1 MTPTVRTILPNGLV
15 VLLREVHTAPVAT
28 FWVWYRV
35 GSRNEVPGITGI
47 SHWVEH
53 MLFKGTP
60 TLGKGEF
67 SRLVNRHGGTWN
79 GFTWKDF
86 TAYFETLPAAHIGL
100 GLRIESDRMV
110 NSLFNPDDVESERTV
125 IVSEREGA
133 ENNPEYALYEEVES
147 AAYRIHS
154 YRYAVIG
161 YKSDLWAITRDD
173 LARHYRTYY
182 TPSNAVAVAVGDF
195 SSDALLRDIDA
206 AFGSIPP
213 GPPPPPIRSVEPP
226 QEGERRVTLRRPG
239 GAVPII
245 QMAFHAPAV
254 SDPDFFP
261 LLLIDG
267 VLSGFKGAGV
277 FGGEAIGGRSS
288 RLYRALV
295 EQQLAVEAGSSFRP
309 SRDPSLFDI
318 GATLRPGVS
327 PERVEEAILAELRRI
342 GEEPVGPEELEKV
355 RKQARAQWVYIGD
368 GVSQQAVLLGS
379 MEIVAGGE
387 FLDRFWDGLTAV
399 TPDKMREVAAR
410 TFSERNRT
418 VGWYFPE
425 NEAVVEQSGLAAAAA
440 QAGMGQSRAGRAE
453 AVSEGTRD
461 ARA

>member
-1 MTPTVRTILPNGLV
+1 MTPSVRAVLPNGLV

-28 FWVWYRV
+28 FWAWYRV

-110 NSLFNPDDVESERTV
+110 NTLFEPHEVESERTV
-125 IVSEREGA
+125 IISEREGA
-133 ENNPEYALYEEVES
+133 ENNPDYALNEEVEA
-147 AAYRIHS
+147 AAYRVHP
-154 YRYAVIG
+154 YRHPVIG

-173 LARHYRTYY
+173 LVRHYGTYY
-182 TPSNAVAVAVGDF
+182 TPNNAVVVAVGDF
-195 SSDALLRDIDA
+195 DSALLLEEIRR
-206 AFGSIPP
+206 AFEPIPP
-213 GPPPPPIRSVEPP
+213 GPPPPPVRSVEPP

-239 GAVPII
+239 GAVPVV

-254 SDPDFFP
+254 SHADFFP
-261 LLLIDG
+261 LLLLDG

-277 FGGEAIGGRSS
+277 FGGEAIGARSS

-295 EQQLAVEAGSSFRP
+295 EQQLAVDTGSAFRP
-309 SRDPSLFDI
+309 SLDPTLFEI
-318 GATLRPGVS
+318 AATLRPGVAT
-327 PERVEEAILAELRRI
+327 ERVEAAILAELRRA
-342 GEEPVGPEELEKV
+342 GEEPVGHEELEKV
-355 RKQARAQWVYIGD
+355 RKQARAQWMYAAD

-379 MEIVAGGE
+379 TEIIADTE
-387 FLDRFWDGLTAV
+387 FLARFWDRVTAV
-399 TPDKMREVAAR
+399 TPEAIQEVAAR
-410 TFSERNRT
+410 TFDDRNRT
-418 VGWYFPE
+418 VGWYIPDRVSGPE
-425 NEAVVEQSGLAAAAA
+425 VVRADLAAVPGTSAA
-440 QAGMGQSRAGRAE
+440 GVPGTPGRPGRSAP
-453 AVSEGTRD
+453 R
-461 ARA
+461 